1 MKSQVLNDMIKK
13 VQKHE
18 THGQGAPSKAR
29 CPMQEAEFLSVIS
42 EPQKV
47 NNDIISKYGIPALM
61 AFQFHMIGC
70 IDD

>member
-1 MKSQVLNDMIKK
+1 MKSQVLNNMIKK

-47 NNDIISKYGIPALM
+47 NNDIIS
-61 AFQFHMIGC
+61 
-70 IDD
+70 